1 MAKINTIWPQF
12 AMCNDNPTKSFER
25 MCRRLFKAVYLQ
37 GQGDLHVNPN
47 LPGIEILPVLE
58 PVHANG
64 SKRKLISF
72 QSKYL
77 DQEKDIYSGFKESA
91 KRTVEHFKGKL
102 DRVYL
107 FCNKTLSTEN
117 KAYKEIEN
125 IHKQAGIE
133 TVPVSNEELLDLID
147 EHPNIAETFFYPRLV
162 VVPAPFSETNLKGV
176 SVNAVTGD
184 IVISPAAFQ
193 LKPVNSQL
201 LQNLVSEKLKCC
213 REHVYALEMEA
224 LKQELN
230 TLLPYGIEGVEGAG
244 EIYYYQLLSLLHDG
258 KDTAGVLTRCAVECR
273 KEASWLIDYYAT
285 PVEVTT
291 EEFKKHTPVT
301 QIFIIDRLF
310 TDRRWTHIVKIYSE
324 TKDAIDSVIM
334 PQFEFYYGLSL
345 LNLQDNKKASDV
357 LHALLDR
364 TGKTWMRFYVVLAD
378 IRVENNIYQNGEEG
392 RHDILASLIRELDT
406 FREQKQYKHQEPLVG
421 ELKTESLYRLGI
433 KDKEYIE
440 QAITEFDKYSE
451 ETKQYPVIRFY
462 YALCLELSKR
472 REKAIEV
479 YEKLG
484 CEKEPMFVERYMECL
499 LLVGQPEKTISV
511 YKGLKVKN
519 AKIDGI
525 YLLAL
530 ECSGEEFY
538 EDEFK
543 KFVEVYRNNLSDFF
557 EFAFC
562 ANKVETS
569 KEIIVPVLE
578 TLITEDNL
586 EGLFFYQKV
595 GLIAYLARLHELK
608 LLEIVL
614 DTIDNIASISHFAVN
629 EIYAALFYVADKEAR
644 KKEKILGKVMI
655 LEIADRIAERF
666 LAKNVER
673 KLFLQIKVLCAGA
686 QRLPISSLQNAEE
699 LFKLTQDVTTA
710 GIIVINLYN
719 LKEKQPK
726 KYEPYLDVLKNSEQ
740 PDQCMLVA
748 YAFRAMGRENM
759 AEFYAYKAL
768 YLLNDSDNYNVY
780 KNYFSLF
787 NNKLNNT
794 QEDELKIVRGNVV
807 VLLEESGSDGEP
819 EHLELCLDS
828 EADFSDDT
836 NRSMGVE
843 HLSSSNIDYI
853 RLQGCA
859 LKQVIQFRGK
869 CYQITQIVPRCEYG
883 LKFILQIMREKPD
896 MFQGYVWLISADN
909 TDEMLEQLK
918 QLSDRAEEMNYLL
931 NCYHFENNTIGL
943 PVDKLA
949 SGDYSRYIHIFKYL
963 LYQKG
968 EAFYAGQPVNEN
980 EEGQK
985 YVPGLATLVLLSLLD
1000 RMDVL
1005 QAFNNNIIIP
1015 ESYERFFY
1023 NEYERAVRTNQIS
1036 SSSLTFVEGKPVVL
1050 ENDKTDSEIWERIL
1064 VFCKKCKSLH
1074 ISDQERIDFKFS
1086 DEVTFEKFIVDAEI
1100 SAIHLDALL
1109 LSRREKATFLCDDL
1123 FFRKLAS
1130 ALNIRNLNI
1139 VSLVQH
1145 YTNLDYVMPFILEL
1159 SKTNYLYIP
1168 LLSRNDEDAR
1178 EICINIMNGEKKK
1191 RYYGELLRRYAMLL
1205 DYFSQKCNVED

>member
-12 AMCNDNPTKSFER
+12 AMCNDNPTKSFEV
-25 MCRRLFKAVYLQ
+25 MCRRLFKAVYMH
-37 GQGDLHVNPN
+37 GKGDLHVNPN
-47 LPGIEILPVLE
+47 IPGIEVLPVLE
-58 PVHANG
+58 PVNENG
-64 SKRKLISF
+64 SKRKRISF

-77 DQEKDIYSGFKESA
+77 DQEKDIYSGFKKSA
-91 KRTVEHFKGKL
+91 KQTAEHFRGKL

-125 IHKQAGIE
+125 ILKQVDIE
-133 TVPVSNEELLDLID
+133 TVPVSNEELLDLVN
-147 EHPNIAETFFYPRLV
+147 EHPDIAETFFCPRIVGESVSL
-162 VVPAPFSETNLKGV
+162 PEAFLKRM

-193 LKPVNSQL
+193 QPATSQL
-201 LQNLVSEKLKCC
+201 LKNLVSEKLKCC
-213 REHVYALEMEA
+213 RDHVFALEMEA
-224 LKQELN
+224 LKQELD
-230 TLLPYGIEGVEGAG
+230 TLLPYGIDGVEGAG
-244 EIYYYQLLSLLHDG
+244 EIYYYHLLSLLHDG
-258 KDTAGVLTRCAVECR
+258 KDTAEVLPKCVVEYR

-291 EEFKKHTPVT
+291 EEFKQHTPVT

-310 TDRRWTHIVKIYSE
+310 TDRRWTQIIKLYSD
-324 TKDAIDSVIM
+324 TNKTADPVII

-345 LNLQDNKKASDV
+345 LNLQENKKASEI
-357 LHALLDR
+357 LHALSER

-392 RHDILASLIRELDT
+392 RHDVLASLIRELDA
-406 FREQKQYKHQEPLVG
+406 FREQKQYKRQEALVG
-421 ELKTESLYRLGI
+421 EIKTESLYRLGI
-433 KDKEYIE
+433 RDKEYIE

-451 ETKQYPVIRFY
+451 ETKQYPVIQFY
-462 YALCLELSKR
+462 YALCLELSNR
-472 REKAIEV
+472 RDKAIDV

-484 CEKEPMFVERYMECL
+484 CEKEPMFAERYMECL
-499 LLVGQPEKTISV
+499 LLEGQPEKAITV
-511 YKGLKVKN
+511 YEGLEVKN

-530 ECSGEEFY
+530 ECSGAASY
-538 EDEFK
+538 ENEFK
-543 KFVEVYRNNLSDFF
+543 RFVEIYRYNLSDFF

-578 TLITEDNL
+578 ALITEDNL
-586 EGLFFYQKV
+586 KRLLFCQKV

-614 DTIDNIASISHFAVN
+614 GTIDKNVSISHFAVN
-629 EIYAALFYVADKEAR
+629 EIYTALFYVADKEAR
-644 KKEKILGKVMI
+644 KREKTLGRVSV
-655 LEIADRIAERF
+655 LEIADRIADRF
-666 LAKNVER
+666 LAENVER
-673 KLFLQIKVLCAGA
+673 KLFLQIKVMCAVA

-699 LFKLTQDVTTA
+699 LFKLTRDVKTACIIVTT
-710 GIIVINLYN
+710 LYN
-719 LKEKQPK
+719 RGEKLPA
-726 KYEPYLDVLKNSEQ
+726 KYEPYLDVLKNSDQ
-740 PDQCMLVA
+740 PDQCMLAA
-748 YAFRAMGRENM
+748 YAFSAMGRENM

-768 YLLNDSDNYNVY
+768 YLLNDSDNYYVY

-787 NNKLNNT
+787 NSKLNNT
-794 QEDELKIVRGNVV
+794 QEDELKIARGNVV
-807 VLLEESGSDGEP
+807 VTLEESGSDGES
-819 EHLELCLDS
+819 ERLELCLDS

-843 HLSSSNIDYI
+843 HLSASNIDYI

-909 TDEMLEQLK
+909 TDEMLDQFK
-918 QLSDRAEEMNYLL
+918 QLSDRSEEMNYLL
-931 NCYHFENNTIGL
+931 SCYHFDNNTIGL
-943 PVDKLA
+943 PFDKLTG
-949 SGDYSRYIHIFKYL
+949 GDYSRYVHIFKYL
-963 LYQKG
+963 LYQKD
-968 EAFYAGQPVNEN
+968 EAFYAGLPINEN

-985 YVPGLATLVLLSLLD
+985 YVPGLSTLVLLSILN
-1000 RMDVL
+1000 RMDML
-1005 QAFNNNIIIP
+1005 QAFKKDIIIP
-1015 ESYERFFY
+1015 ESYVGFFF
-1023 NEYERAVRTNQIS
+1023 NEYIRAARTDQTS
-1036 SSSLTFVEGKPVVL
+1036 SSSLTFIEGKPVIL
-1050 ENDKTDSEIWERIL
+1050 ENDKTDSEIWEKIL
-1064 VFCKKCKSLH
+1064 VFCKTCKSLH
-1074 ISDQERIDFKFS
+1074 ISDKERIDFKFS
-1086 DEVTFEKFIVDAEI
+1086 DEVTCEKFIVDAEI
-1100 SAIHLDALL
+1100 TAIHLDALL
-1109 LSRREKATFLCDDL
+1109 LSRREMATFLCDDL

-1130 ALNIRNLNI
+1130 SLNLRNLNI

-1145 YTNLDYVMPFILEL
+1145 YTSLDYVMPFILEL
-1159 SKTNYLYIP
+1159 SKTNYIYIP

-1178 EICINIMNGEKKK
+1178 EICTNIMNGEKKQ

-1205 DYFSQKCNVED
+1205 DYFSQSCNVED